1 MKKITESQLK
11 DKVNSLREYLK
22 VYENQQT
29 DEGWFDDAVGGVK
42 KFFGGGNTAAA
53 PAPAAAAAPAPA
65 PAAAGKPG
73 ETPQAQAQAAAG
85 PAGAPPAPAANAK
98 AQQYNTAL
106 KQIQDLYAKAKV
118 GYPPQDDIVRQRYG
132 LPPALPPLAQ
142 WDGKMPQATG
152 ADFLTRNLFGRDAS
166 KAVAGQQAANNI
178 SNTANA
184 KSDAETE
191 TDVKELG
198 TLVAQVKDM
207 LAGKGPAPVS
217 LSSTQPVNN
226 ASSGYAGAT
235 KSASAPAA
243 SVAFN
248 QGKAFGGYGQ
258 APPAAPATLA
268 ENMARLNKKIRLI
281 EAVVPNQTV
290 DPQQAA
296 AANAPPELDTTGKD
310 DIRKKIQDLMAKING
325 NNEDP
330 PQDVAQALSDAQ
342 SALDQIDA
350 AAKNAA
356 PPVSLAQDNGVNADG
371 QNAGIAQTDGSS
383 INPETGEKYSTG
395 INPETGEKYNQSPAA
410 PNRDSMSFGQ
420 AFADAKAKGEK
431 QFDWKG
437 KPYAVKMA
445 PAPQT
450 AAPEPSAINPETGEK
465 YTPLPADNT
474 AINPETGEQY
484 TALPADKTGINQET
498 GEKYQMA
505 EAVSYRDDQALARIV
520 HLAGR

>member
-1 MKKITESQLK
+1 MKKITEAQLK

-42 KFFGGGNTAAA
+42 KFFGGSNAA
-53 PAPAAAAAPAPA
+53 APAAAATP
-65 PAAAGKPG
+65 PAAAATPGTPAAGVAFNQGKPG

-85 PAGAPPAPAANAK
+85 GGTPPAPAANAK

-152 ADFLTRNLFGRDAS
+152 ADFLTRNLFGRDGS
-166 KAVAGQQAANNI
+166 KAVAGQQAVNNI
-178 SNTANA
+178 SNTASA

-191 TDVKELG
+191 ADVKELG

-226 ASSGYAGAT
+226 KSSSYT
-235 KSASAPAA
+235 
-243 SVAFN
+243 
-248 QGKAFGGYGQ
+248 
-258 APPAAPATLA
+258 A
-268 ENMARLNKKIRLI
+268 ESLSESMARFNKKIRLI
-281 EAVVPNQTV
+281 EA
-290 DPQQAA
+290 
-296 AANAPPELDTTGKD
+296 PELDTTGKD

-342 SALDQIDA
+342 AALDQIDA

-356 PPVSLAQDNGVNADG
+356 PAVSLDNGVNAQG
-371 QNAGIAQTDGSS
+371 QNVTITNADGSTT
-383 INPETGEKYSTG
+383 NPETGKTT
-395 INPETGEKYNQSPAA
+395 PA
-410 PNRDSMSFGQ
+410 PNNASSSYTG
-420 AFADAKAKGEK
+420 AP
-431 QFDWKG
+431 G
-437 KPYAVKMA
+437 K
-445 PAPQT
+445 
-450 AAPEPSAINPETGEK
+450 AINPDTGEE
-465 YTPLPADNT
+465 YTPLAPAAVKPTGPITSKQIYDLNKDVIGANPNLIKPGQQLKMPDGSTYTVKAGDNLSKIAKQAPVDT
-474 AINPETGEQY
+474 APVPVSANTSSSYTGAGIAGI
-484 TALPADKTGINQET
+484 TA
-498 GEKYQMA
+498 A
-505 EAVSYRDDQALARIV
+505 ESVSYRDDQALARIV
-520 HLAGR
+520 ELSRR